1 MSYIVTHIYLLS
13 SGNLISN
20 DIEDREKNQHDI
32 WFYPLEFW
40 HFVPRAQVPEFRI
53 QMTILY
59 YIAVILYTL
68 GKNH

>member
-1 MSYIVTHIYLLS
+1 MPYIYNIQV
-13 SGNLISN
+13 
-20 DIEDREKNQHDI
+20 

-40 HFVPRAQVPEFRI
+40 HFVPEFRI

-59 YIAVILYTL
+59 YIAVILHTL